1 MANDIKLQS
10 EAGTHPLDENLRPLK
25 IGNSTSPLEL
35 SNTDVKVNNLV
46 VGGTT
51 TGISASDDTKLP
63 LAGGTMTGDIT
74 TDSNIV
80 HTGSSLHIDASGDIL
95 ISAAGDD
102 ISFSSDGI
110 GERFITLSHA
120 TGSGNFIQT
129 FAPDSVTSYSSYL
142 VAANSATVIS
152 TSDADGSA
160 GHFTLNID
168 GDIILDAVTGITKFY
183 LAGDTDDL
191 CTLTVAANGV
201 TTIATTDSDGAVGH
215 LTLDIDGD
223 VILDPVSG
231 ITKFY
236 LAGDTDDLC
245 TLTVAANG
253 ATTITTADS
262 DGTAGDLR
270 LDIDG
275 GITLDPATGAFVSKN
290 NGTEFSVANSAYAGM
305 ILGYTTVGIDAAADS
320 YTLTPSFAVTD
331 SAHKVKFVAPPSGVV
346 EIFVSI
352 YGDFFR
358 RITYLGLSDNAT
370 YNALD
375 ATHEHIVSLPPT
387 ASGDRVINHR
397 WVITGLT
404 AGTAYEYWLGAKSTH
419 GLAILLRWG
428 GDATEE
434 YAPFI
439 MKATALPTAVADYA
453 VYG

>member
-201 TTIATTDSDGAVGH
+201 TTIATADSDGAVGH
-215 LTLDIDGD
+215 LTLDVDGFLK
-223 VILDPVSG
+223 LDAHAYAEGEGVQ
-231 ITKFY
+231 FL
-236 LAGDTDDLC
+236 LAGTHVGNITGHHTATNFRLYENIGASTDDYFNIA
-245 TLTVAANG
+245 TGASG
-253 ATTITTADS
+253 ATIIKTED
-262 DGTAGDLR
+262 AGGVVGHLT

-275 GITLDPATGAFVSKN
+275 HVQFDGCA
-290 NGTEFSVANSAYAGM
+290 
-305 ILGYTTVGIDAAADS
+305 VGFD
-320 YTLTPSFAVTD
+320 LETP
-331 SAHKVKFVAPPSGVV
+331 
-346 EIFVSI
+346 
-352 YGDFFR
+352 
-358 RITYLGLSDNAT
+358 T
-370 YNALD
+370 YNASD
-375 ATHEHIVSLPPT
+375 TDVSF
-387 ASGDRVINHR
+387 
-397 WVITGLT
+397 ITGNKQFVTFGAGNITDLNLIFPETSGNFVLLLKQDGTGSRTVTNYKAWDLANDDAADGSATVKFAGGSNPTLT
-404 AGTAYEYWLGAKSTH
+404 TDANHVDIISIFWDADNQIAYG
-419 GLAILLRWG
+419 
-428 GDATEE
+428 
-434 YAPFI
+434 
-439 MKATALPTAVADYA
+439 VASLDFQF
-453 VYG
+453 